1 MKFAS
6 LVMAGA
12 LVVSGAGSALAQSA
26 DGFSSDTR
34 VAPGVVAPFAPRA
47 EANGDVSPPPALT
60 ITGGIGANEDT
71 PPTRTQSRSGGPS
84 GGNGLENGGG

>member
-6 LVMAGA
+6 LLMIGA
-12 LVVSGAGSALAQSA
+12 FAVGGATSAFAQSA
-26 DGFSSDTR
+26 DGFSSDSR
-34 VAPGVVAPFAPRA
+34 VAPGVVAPFTPRA
-47 EANGDVSPPPALT
+47 EANGDISPPPAFT
-60 ITGGIGANEDT
+60 VTGGVGANEDS